1 MKYNQQTILQGVVI
15 MDDNLIMLLSEKNQ
29 MNLIKKTNEYTSQFG
44 LSLSDGD
51 IRELMLRRKE
61 CLCEQQRVEFGKG
74 ILEKIIFAFCDSPFI
89 YQENY
94 AETIADLQDSFYLYK
109 NESMDE
115 LTDDELITI
124 MRNAFD
130 KECQGS
136 LEYLQETYLEQ
147 FARKI
152 RANTHKF
159 IGRYTRKNLM

>member
-1 MKYNQQTILQGVVI
+1 

-94 AETIADLQDSFYLYK
+94 AETIADLQASFNFYCSKPAVSCFKAQTPHL
-109 NESMDE
+109 
-115 LTDDELITI
+115 
-124 MRNAFD
+124 
-130 KECQGS
+130 
-136 LEYLQETYLEQ
+136 
-147 FARKI
+147 
-152 RANTHKF
+152 
-159 IGRYTRKNLM
+159 